1 MVETGIICCVYVR
14 HVLRM
19 IDSVV
24 GTVVAFRADPD
35 TDLYLITKFNVL
47 APEAAPVT
55 DSI

>member
-19 IDSVV
+19 VHPVIRAVK
-24 GTVVAFRADPD
+24 TFRTDPD
-35 TDLYLITKFNVL
+35 AYLYLIAKFNVL